1 MGSAILAHGDAGMGG
16 GNLDVEVG
24 VGAGHTDLVVHAAR
38 DEAREST
45 GKGNLATQRQ
55 TCGNANHVGL
65 RNAGLDESFRKFFDE
80 IAHLQTANHIGTKGK
95 DIGIFAA
102 GFH

>member
-1 MGSAILAHGDAGMGG
+1 MRGS
-16 GNLDVEVG
+16 NLDVEVG

-38 DEAREST
+38 DEARKST

-65 RNAGLDESFRKFFDE
+65 RNAGLYESFRKFFDE

>member
-1 MGSAILAHGDAGMGG
+1 MGG
-16 GNLDVEVG
+16 TVLPDSQAG
-24 VGAGHTDLVVHAAR
+24 VRGANFHIKVRIGDRHTDLVVHAAR

-45 GKGNLATQRQ
+45 GKGDLATQRQ

-65 RNAGLDESFRKFFDE
+65 RNAGLYESFRKFFDE